1 MAQVLEAASQGMD
14 GFERRVAI
22 KRLLPQ
28 HLRDGGRR
36 RMFFDE
42 ASIGSR
48 LHHGGVVQIIDYGL
62 IDGAAFLAMEFV
74 DGVDAL
80 RALTLSAED
89 RLMPEGIALHVI
101 SEVAHALAYIHDV
114 KDEFGEPLGIVHR
127 DVSPQN
133 ILLSWDGDVKLSDF
147 GIALSMQREERTAE
161 GVVKGKLPYMA
172 PEQALGERV
181 NAAADVYAL
190 GATLSTLL
198 GGRAMGPA
206 MTDAEVWSRVG
217 EARERGVS
225 AAVAELIGAC
235 TCREPRDR
243 LRAADVAAAAGSLA
257 FQKLS
262 RGARATLR
270 DWLAPLK
277 PKDQEGSALDDLM
290 GLCLVPVAGQDGGR
304 TFTVSQMMPIGQ
316 LNGEGRPLALRMA
329 RDPRAAR
336 TSAPIEIQMLEPPP
350 LTRGQRIVRASRW
363 VATAVAVAT
372 AATFTAWRPGS
383 ANHNATNAG
392 VVIETPELAA
402 PPARLNPRHGPRA
415 IAGQAQA
422 HGQDQAPNRPQ
433 VAVFHAAPA
442 GLANPAAAKAHATSP
457 APTTSARRARRTA
470 VPATRVAAKAAP
482 STAPA
487 APLAAATTGT
497 ATAGSGGAS
506 DALVRGWLR
515 VGGAGLFGG
524 QVTVD
529 GEAVGFAPLER
540 ALPVGAHSITVVSP
554 ASGQTLVRQTIRVGG
569 YHTRIKPLSLLR

>member
-1 MAQVLEAASQGMD
+1 MPAVNLTQRYRLVRTIASGGMAQVLEAASQGMD

-48 LHHGGVVQIIDYGL
+48 LHHGGVVQIMDYGL

-74 DGVDAL
+74 DGVDTL
-80 RALTLSAED
+80 RALTLSGTN
-89 RLMPEGIALHVI
+89 RVMPEGIALHVI

-114 KDEFGEPLGIVHR
+114 KDEEGGELGIVHR

-147 GIALSMQREERTAE
+147 GIALCMQREEQTAE

-190 GATLSTLL
+190 GATLATLL

-206 MTDAEVWSRVG
+206 MTDEEAWARVV

-257 FQKLS
+257 FQRLS

-270 DWLAPLK
+270 DWLAPIK

-290 GLCLVPVAGQDGGR
+290 GLCLVPVAAQDDGGR
-304 TFTVSQMMPIGQ
+304 TFTVSQMMPIAQPGSI
-316 LNGEGRPLALRMA
+316 ALRTM

-336 TSAPIEIQMLEPPP
+336 TSAPIEIQSYEPPP
-350 LTRGQRIVRASRW
+350 LTPAQRLGRASRW
-363 VATAVAVAT
+363 AATALVVAVA
-372 AATFTAWRPGS
+372 ASFTAWKSGMGLHASS
-383 ANHNATNAG
+383 AVDTQ
-392 VVIETPELAA
+392 AA
-402 PPARLNPRHGPRA
+402 ADSTFPLP
-415 IAGQAQA
+415 
-422 HGQDQAPNRPQ
+422 
-433 VAVFHAAPA
+433 VAAPA
-442 GLANPAAAKAHATSP
+442 PAPAVKAANAAAVDPPDQIVHRS
-457 APTTSARRARRTA
+457 APKRST
-470 VPATRVAAKAAP
+470 VAAADLLARAP
-482 STAPA
+482 RSTPKHRHGLV
-487 APLAAATTGT
+487 PRPSLRAATPDQ
-497 ATAGSGGAS
+497 ATPDTVA
-506 DALVRGWLR
+506 RGWLR
-515 VGGAGLFGG
+515 VGGSGLFGG
-524 QVTVD
+524 KIIVD
-529 GEAVGFAPLER
+529 GEAIGFAPLER
-540 ALPVGAHSITVVSP
+540 DLAVGAHSVAVVSP
-554 ASGQTLVRQTIRVGG
+554 ASGQTLLRQTIRIGG
-569 YHTRIKPLSLLR
+569 HHTHARALSLLR

>member
-1 MAQVLEAASQGMD
+1 MAQVLEAASQGME

-48 LHHGGVVQIIDYGL
+48 LHHGGIVQIIDYGL

-80 RALTLSAED
+80 RAVTLTGDD
-89 RLMPEGIALHVI
+89 RVMPEGIALHVI

-114 KDEFGEPLGIVHR
+114 KDEHGEPLGIVHR

-147 GIALSMQREERTAE
+147 GIALCMQREEQTAE

-190 GATLSTLL
+190 GATLATLL

-206 MTDAEVWSRVG
+206 MTDEEAWARVV

-235 TCREPRDR
+235 TCRSPGDR

-277 PKDQEGSALDDLM
+277 PREQEGSALDDLM
-290 GLCLVPVAGQDGGR
+290 GLCLVPVAGDDGGR
-304 TFTVSQMMPIGQ
+304 QFTVSQMMPISLAAGQ
-316 LNGEGRPLALRMA
+316 TPANDTRRTLRTLRA
-329 RDPRAAR
+329 IGDPRAAR
-336 TSAPIEIQMLEPPP
+336 TSAPIEIQDYGPLP
-350 LTRGQRIVRASRW
+350 LTTGQRVARAARW
-363 VATAVAVAT
+363 AATAIVVAA
-372 AATFTAWRPGS
+372 AATFTAWKSGVAVHGASIAS
-383 ANHNATNAG
+383 AGG
-392 VVIETPELAA
+392 VAEPAPIVEPVRAARVAAA
-402 PPARLNPRHGPRA
+402 PPKHEAAAAASATAEPTM
-415 IAGQAQA
+415 
-422 HGQDQAPNRPQ
+422 
-433 VAVFHAAPA
+433 VFHRTPL
-442 GLANPAAAKAHATSP
+442 GP
-457 APTTSARRARRTA
+457 APRRMHQTPGNSQARNNPVGLRKRTGMIA
-470 VPATRVAAKAAP
+470 ETEAADIAH
-482 STAPA
+482 
-487 APLAAATTGT
+487 
-497 ATAGSGGAS
+497 
-506 DALVRGWLR
+506 GWLR
-515 VGGAGLFGG
+515 VGGAGYFGG
-524 QVTVD
+524 RVILD
-529 GEAVGFAPLER
+529 GDAVGFAPLER
-540 ALPVGAHSITVVSP
+540 ELPIGAHSISVVSP
-554 ASGQTLVRQTIRVGG
+554 SSGQTLMHQTIHVGG
-569 YHTRIKPLSLLR
+569 HHTHLKPLALLR

>member
-1 MAQVLEAASQGMD
+1 MAQVLEAASQGME

-48 LHHGGVVQIIDYGL
+48 LHHGGIVQIIDYGL

-80 RALTLSAED
+80 RAVTLSGDE
-89 RLMPEGIALHVI
+89 RVMPEGIALHVI

-147 GIALSMQREERTAE
+147 GIALCMQREEQTAE

-190 GATLSTLL
+190 GATLATLL

-206 MTDAEVWSRVG
+206 MTDEEVWARVG

-235 TCREPRDR
+235 TCRSPSDR

-270 DWLAPLK
+270 DWLGPVK

-290 GLCLVPVAGQDGGR
+290 GLCLVPVASDDGGR
-304 TFTVSQMMPIGQ
+304 TFTVSQMMPISQPVG
-316 LNGEGRPLALRMA
+316 GDGMRSAMLRTL

-336 TSAPIEIQMLEPPP
+336 TSAPIEIQNFEPAP
-350 LTRGQRIVRASRW
+350 LTTGQRVARAARW
-363 VATAVAVAT
+363 AATAVVVAA
-372 AATFTAWRPGS
+372 AATFTAWKSGVAVHGS
-383 ANHNATNAG
+383 SSMLANVAAPAA
-392 VVIETPELAA
+392 IAA
-402 PPARLNPRHGPRA
+402 PPGGNRTGNPSHQKA
-415 IAGQAQA
+415 KAGAV
-422 HGQDQAPNRPQ
+422 P
-433 VAVFHAAPA
+433 VAENEPPMIIHRTPASRAPA
-442 GLANPAAAKAHATSP
+442 RAAE
-457 APTTSARRARRTA
+457 
-470 VPATRVAAKAAP
+470 VPANVPHARHPIGFRNRGAIGLKSESGAAETVA
-482 STAPA
+482 
-487 APLAAATTGT
+487 
-497 ATAGSGGAS
+497 
-506 DALVRGWLR
+506 RGWLR
-515 VGGAGLFGG
+515 VGGAGFFGG

-529 GEAVGFAPLER
+529 GEVVGFAPLER

-554 ASGQTLVRQTIRVGG
+554 SSGQTLVRQTIHVGG
-569 YHTRIKPLSLLR
+569 HHTRLRPLSLLR

>member
-1 MAQVLEAASQGMD
+1 VNLTQRYRLVRTIASGGMAQVLEAASQGME

-48 LHHGGVVQIIDYGL
+48 LHHGGIVQIIDYGL

-80 RALTLSAED
+80 RAVTLSGDE
-89 RLMPEGIALHVI
+89 RVMPEGIALHVI

-147 GIALSMQREERTAE
+147 GIALCMQREEQTAE

-190 GATLSTLL
+190 GATLATLL

-206 MTDAEVWSRVG
+206 MTDEEVWARVG

-235 TCREPRDR
+235 TCRSPSDR

-270 DWLAPLK
+270 DWLGPVK

-290 GLCLVPVAGQDGGR
+290 GLCLVPVAGDDGGR
-304 TFTVSQMMPIGQ
+304 TFTVSQMMPISQPSG
-316 LNGEGRPLALRMA
+316 GTGRSVVLRTL

-336 TSAPIEIQMLEPPP
+336 TSAPIEIQNFEPAP
-350 LTRGQRIVRASRW
+350 LTTGQRVARAARW
-363 VATAVAVAT
+363 AATAVVVAA
-372 AATFTAWRPGS
+372 AATFTAWKSGVAVHGS
-383 ANHNATNAG
+383 SSMLANVAAPAA
-392 VVIETPELAA
+392 IAA
-402 PPARLNPRHGPRA
+402 PPAGKRA
-415 IAGQAQA
+415 GDKARAA
-422 HGQDQAPNRPQ
+422 TAPMAENEPPMIIHRT
-433 VAVFHAAPA
+433 
-442 GLANPAAAKAHATSP
+442 AAAKAP
-457 APTTSARRARRTA
+457 ARAPEVPANVPRARR
-470 VPATRVAAKAAP
+470 PLGPRNRAAIGIKSEP
-482 STAPA
+482 
-487 APLAAATTGT
+487 GT
-497 ATAGSGGAS
+497 AETVA
-506 DALVRGWLR
+506 RGWLR
-515 VGGAGLFGG
+515 VGGAGFFGG

-529 GEAVGFAPLER
+529 GEVVGFAPLER
-540 ALPVGAHSITVVSP
+540 ALPVGAHAITVVSP
-554 ASGQTLVRQTIRVGG
+554 SSGQMLVRQTIHVGG
-569 YHTRIKPLSLLR
+569 HHTRLKPLSLLR

>member
-1 MAQVLEAASQGMD
+1 MPAVNLTQRYRLVRTIASGGMAQVLEAASQGMD

-48 LHHGGVVQIIDYGL
+48 LHHGGVVQIMDYGL

-74 DGVDAL
+74 DGVDTL
-80 RALTLSAED
+80 RALTLASTD

-114 KDEFGEPLGIVHR
+114 KDEQGEPLGIVHR

-147 GIALSMQREERTAE
+147 GIALCMQREEQTAE

-190 GATLSTLL
+190 GATLATLL

-206 MTDAEVWSRVG
+206 MTDEEAWARVV

-257 FQKLS
+257 FQRLS

-290 GLCLVPVAGQDGGR
+290 GLCLVPVAAQDDGGR
-304 TFTVSQMMPIGQ
+304 TFTVSQMMPVAQPGQ
-316 LNGEGRPLALRMA
+316 PGGARSIALRTL

-336 TSAPIEIQMLEPPP
+336 TSAPIEIQSYEPPT
-350 LTRGQRIVRASRW
+350 LTRGQRLARASRW
-363 VATAVAVAT
+363 AATALVVAT
-372 AATFTAWRPGS
+372 AASFTAWKSGMGLRASSPAARTSASVAADSTFPSIVTPAPVPASTAAALADGGDPAEMHFKRQIRAPQVPPGARPSREVKRKGHGRPS
-383 ANHNATNAG
+383 Q
-392 VVIETPELAA
+392 ILRA
-402 PPARLNPRHGPRA
+402 PPAEQPG
-415 IAGQAQA
+415 
-422 HGQDQAPNRPQ
+422 
-433 VAVFHAAPA
+433 AA
-442 GLANPAAAKAHATSP
+442 LAN
-457 APTTSARRARRTA
+457 
-470 VPATRVAAKAAP
+470 
-482 STAPA
+482 
-487 APLAAATTGT
+487 
-497 ATAGSGGAS
+497 
-506 DALVRGWLR
+506 GWLR
-515 VGGAGLFGG
+515 VGGAAFFGG
-524 QVTVD
+524 KITVD
-529 GEAVGFAPLER
+529 GDAIGFAPLER
-540 ALPVGAHSITVVSP
+540 ELPVGTHTITVVSP
-554 ASGQTLVRQTIRVGG
+554 GTGQTLLRQTIRIGG
-569 YHTRIKPLSLLR
+569 HHTHAKALSLLR

>member
-74 DGVDAL
+74 DGVDTL
-80 RALTLSAED
+80 RALTLAGED
-89 RLMPEGIALHVI
+89 RGMPEGIALHVI

-147 GIALSMQREERTAE
+147 GIALSMQREERTQE

-190 GATLSTLL
+190 GATLATLL

-206 MTDAEVWSRVG
+206 MTDEEVWARVG

-235 TCREPRDR
+235 TCRDPKDR

-270 DWLAPLK
+270 DWLAPLR

-290 GLCLVPVAGQDGGR
+290 GLCLVPVAAQDGGR

-316 LNGEGRPLALRMA
+316 LGDGRPMALRVA

-336 TSAPIEIQMLEPPP
+336 TSAPIEIQTFEPPP
-350 LTRGQRIVRASRW
+350 LTRGQRVARAARW
-363 VATAVAVAT
+363 VAAAVVVAT
-372 AATFTAWRPGS
+372 AATFTAWRPGATNH
-383 ANHNATNAG
+383 ANLNAG
-392 VVIETPELAA
+392 VVVESPEAA
-402 PPARLNPRHGPRA
+402 PPLARLNPKHAPRSILRHGVPDDDNSDA
-415 IAGQAQA
+415 A
-422 HGQDQAPNRPQ
+422 DTQ
-433 VAVFHAAPA
+433 VAVFHP
-442 GLANPAAAKAHATSP
+442 GPGVLAAAAALKKGEGLKSGGA
-457 APTTSARRARRTA
+457 TSARRPRRG
-470 VPATRVAAKAAP
+470 PAAPVHAAPKAAP
-482 STAPA
+482 VAPPA
-487 APLAAATTGT
+487 MMASAPSSVLAQ
-497 ATAGSGGAS
+497 
-506 DALVRGWLR
+506 GWLR

-529 GEAVGFAPLER
+529 GAAVGFAPLER
-540 ALPVGAHSITVVSP
+540 MLPVGAHTITVISP
-554 ASGQTLVRQTIRVGG
+554 ASGQALVRQTIHIGG
-569 YHTRIKPLSLLR
+569 YHTRVKPLSLLR

>member
-1 MAQVLEAASQGMD
+1 MPAVNLTQRYRLVRTIASGGMAQVLEAASQGMD

-48 LHHGGVVQIIDYGL
+48 LHHGGVVQIMDYGL

-74 DGVDAL
+74 DGVDTL
-80 RALTLSAED
+80 RALTLASTD

-114 KDEFGEPLGIVHR
+114 KDEQGEPLGIVHR

-147 GIALSMQREERTAE
+147 GIALCMQREEQTAE

-190 GATLSTLL
+190 GATLATLL
-198 GGRAMGPA
+198 GARAMGPA
-206 MTDAEVWSRVG
+206 MTDEEAWARVV

-257 FQKLS
+257 FQRLS

-290 GLCLVPVAGQDGGR
+290 GLCLVPVAAQDDGGR
-304 TFTVSQMMPIGQ
+304 TFTVSQMMPIAQPGQ
-316 LNGEGRPLALRMA
+316 LGPSGSVRSIALRTM

-336 TSAPIEIQMLEPPP
+336 TSAPIEIQSDEPPP
-350 LTRGQRIVRASRW
+350 LTRGQRLARASRW
-363 VATAVAVAT
+363 AATALVVAT
-372 AATFTAWRPGS
+372 AASFTAWKSGMGLRASSS
-383 ANHNATNAG
+383 AAS
-392 VVIETPELAA
+392 LAA
-402 PPARLNPRHGPRA
+402 DSTFPSSIGTPGTPVRA
-415 IAGQAQA
+415 
-422 HGQDQAPNRPQ
+422 
-433 VAVFHAAPA
+433 
-442 GLANPAAAKAHATSP
+442 
-457 APTTSARRARRTA
+457 
-470 VPATRVAAKAAP
+470 
-482 STAPA
+482 
-487 APLAAATTGT
+487 AAATVAVGDPSSVPEMHFKRP
-497 ATAGSGGAS
+497 AREPSGGV
-506 DALVRGWLR
+506 ALPARPARPAPKHNRHGRPAQNLRSAPDDQPADSVARGWLR

-524 QVTVD
+524 KITVD
-529 GEAVGFAPLER
+529 GDAIGFAPLER
-540 ALPVGAHSITVVSP
+540 ELAVGTHSITVVSP
-554 ASGQTLVRQTIRVGG
+554 GTGQPLLRQTVRIGG
-569 YHTRIKPLSLLR
+569 HHTHAKALSLLR

>member
-1 MAQVLEAASQGMD
+1 
-14 GFERRVAI
+14 
-22 KRLLPQ
+22 
-28 HLRDGGRR
+28 
-36 RMFFDE
+36 
-42 ASIGSR
+42 
-48 LHHGGVVQIIDYGL
+48 
-62 IDGAAFLAMEFV
+62 
-74 DGVDAL
+74 
-80 RALTLSAED
+80 
-89 RLMPEGIALHVI
+89 MPEGIALHVI

-147 GIALSMQREERTAE
+147 GIALCMQREEQTAE

-190 GATLSTLL
+190 GATLATLL

-206 MTDAEVWSRVG
+206 MTDEEVWARVG

-235 TCREPRDR
+235 TCRSPSDR

-270 DWLAPLK
+270 DWLGPLK

-290 GLCLVPVAGQDGGR
+290 GLCLVPVAGDDGGR
-304 TFTVSQMMPIGQ
+304 TFTVSQMMPISQPAG
-316 LNGEGRPLALRMA
+316 GTGRSVMLRTL

-336 TSAPIEIQMLEPPP
+336 TSAPIEIQNFEPAP
-350 LTRGQRIVRASRW
+350 LTTGQRVARAARW
-363 VATAVAVAT
+363 AATAVVVAA
-372 AATFTAWRPGS
+372 AATFTAWKSG
-383 ANHNATNAG
+383 
-392 VVIETPELAA
+392 
-402 PPARLNPRHGPRA
+402 
-415 IAGQAQA
+415 
-422 HGQDQAPNRPQ
+422 
-433 VAVFHAAPA
+433 VAVVHGSSSMLANVAAPA
-442 GLANPAAAKAHATSP
+442 AIAAPLGGNRAGNPANQK
-457 APTTSARRARRTA
+457 
-470 VPATRVAAKAAP
+470 AKAAAGP
-482 STAPA
+482 VAENEPAMIIHRTPASRAPA
-487 APLAAATTGT
+487 RAAEVPANVPHARHPIGFRNRG
-497 ATAGSGGAS
+497 AIGLKSESGA
-506 DALVRGWLR
+506 AETVARGWLR
-515 VGGAGLFGG
+515 VGGAGFFGG

-554 ASGQTLVRQTIRVGG
+554 SSGQTLVRQTIHVGG
-569 YHTRIKPLSLLR
+569 HHTRLKPLSLLR

>member
-48 LHHGGVVQIIDYGL
+48 LHHGGIVQIIDYGL

-74 DGVDAL
+74 DGVDTL
-80 RALTLSAED
+80 RALTLSGEG
-89 RLMPEGIALHVI
+89 RVMPEGIALHVI
-101 SEVAHALAYIHDV
+101 SEVAHALAYIHDI
-114 KDEFGEPLGIVHR
+114 KDEVGEPLGIVHR

-133 ILLSWDGDVKLSDF
+133 ILVSWDGDVKLSDF
-147 GIALSMQREERTAE
+147 GIALCMQREEQTAE

-190 GATLSTLL
+190 GATLATLL

-206 MTDAEVWSRVG
+206 MTDEEAWGRVV

-235 TCREPRDR
+235 TCRNPSDR

-257 FQKLS
+257 FQRLS

-290 GLCLVPVAGQDGGR
+290 GLCLVPVAADDGGR
-304 TFTVSQMMPIGQ
+304 TFTVSQMMPISQAAGD
-316 LNGEGRPLALRMA
+316 GRSVMLRTL

-336 TSAPIEIQMLEPPP
+336 TSAPIEIQDFEPLP
-350 LTRGQRIVRASRW
+350 LTPGQRIARAARW
-363 VATAVAVAT
+363 VATAVVVAT
-372 AATFTAWRPGS
+372 AATFTAWKSGVTVHGS
-383 ANHNATNAG
+383 AAAG
-392 VVIETPELAA
+392 ANNVVVQVAEVTPPPPSGQSQPSALAPKAAELHAA
-402 PPARLNPRHGPRA
+402 PPAPREAPRL
-415 IAGQAQA
+415 
-422 HGQDQAPNRPQ
+422 
-433 VAVFHAAPA
+433 VAAP
-442 GLANPAAAKAHATSP
+442 PSQTPSSSH
-457 APTTSARRARRTA
+457 RARRVMASTS
-470 VPATRVAAKAAP
+470 RSSAKP
-482 STAPA
+482 ES
-487 APLAAATTGT
+487 
-497 ATAGSGGAS
+497 S
-506 DALVRGWLR
+506 DSLPRGWLR

-540 ALPVGAHSITVVSP
+540 ALPVGAHSIMVVSP
-554 ASGQTLVRQTIRVGG
+554 ASGQTLIHRNVLVGG
-569 YHTRIKPLSLLR
+569 HHTHLKPLALLR

>member
-1 MAQVLEAASQGMD
+1 MAQVLEAASQGME

-48 LHHGGVVQIIDYGL
+48 LHHGGVVQIMDYGL

-80 RALTLSAED
+80 RAVTLSGDD
-89 RLMPEGIALHVI
+89 RVMPEGIALHVI

-114 KDEFGEPLGIVHR
+114 KDEHGEALGIVHR

-147 GIALSMQREERTAE
+147 GIALCMQREEQTAE

-206 MTDAEVWSRVG
+206 MTDEEAWARVV

-235 TCREPRDR
+235 TCRSPGDR

-270 DWLAPLK
+270 DWLSPLK
-277 PKDQEGSALDDLM
+277 PREQEGSALDDLM
-290 GLCLVPVAGQDGGR
+290 GLCLVPVPGDDGGR
-304 TFTVSQMMPIGQ
+304 QFTVSQMMPISQPLGGVGQ
-316 LNGEGRPLALRMA
+316 PPANDTRRTLRTLRALG
-329 RDPRAAR
+329 DPRAAR
-336 TSAPIEIQMLEPPP
+336 TSAPIEIQDYGPLP
-350 LTRGQRIVRASRW
+350 LTTGQRVARAARWAVTAIV
-363 VATAVAVAT
+363 VAA
-372 AATFTAWRPGS
+372 AATFTAWKSGVAVHSASIAASGGVAAPVAIVAPAAKRTS
-383 ANHNATNAG
+383 ANS
-392 VVIETPELAA
+392 E
-402 PPARLNPRHGPRA
+402 
-415 IAGQAQA
+415 
-422 HGQDQAPNRPQ
+422 
-433 VAVFHAAPA
+433 AAPA
-442 GLANPAAAKAHATSP
+442 ATAEP
-457 APTTSARRARRTA
+457 PMVFHR
-470 VPATRVAAKAAP
+470 
-482 STAPA
+482 TAPA
-487 APLAAATTGT
+487 PQGPTPKRARDRELANQAHARHPLNAR
-497 ATAGSGGAS
+497 SRAS
-506 DALVRGWLR
+506 DGTQGDASDVARGWLR
-515 VGGAGLFGG
+515 VGGAGFFGG
-524 QVTVD
+524 RVLVD
-529 GEAVGFAPLER
+529 GEAIGFAPLER
-540 ALPVGAHSITVVSP
+540 ELPIGAHTIVVVRPST
-554 ASGQTLVRQTIRVGG
+554 GQTLMRQTIHVGG
-569 YHTRIKPLSLLR
+569 HHTHVKPLALLR